1 MGSFWKTPLLGP
13 AVFSIWRADA
23 RRKLQLV
30 RNWLGDSE
38 KILEIGSGP
47 GSVLLEFRRAGLTVD
62 GLDIANGAYSADL
75 SPTLYEGK
83 IMPYDEGA
91 YDTALLLTVLHH
103 TADPDAILREASRIA
118 RRVIIIEDVFNS
130 AWQRKYT
137 KIADSLTNLEFFGH
151 PHSNRSD
158 AGWRKTFDRLGLS
171 LIHGETH
178 RFAAFFRQGVYV
190 IER

>member
-1 MGSFWKTPLLGP
+1 MASFWKTPLLGP

-23 RRKLQLV
+23 RRKLRLA
-30 RNWLGDSE
+30 RPWLSGDGTL
-38 KILEIGSGP
+38 LEIGSGP
-47 GSVLLEFRRAGLTVD
+47 GSVLLEFRRAGLSID
-62 GLDIANGAYSADL
+62 GLDIADSSFREDL
-75 SPTLYEGK
+75 RPAVYDGTR
-83 IMPYDEGA
+83 MPYDDGA

-103 TADPDAILREASRIA
+103 TPDPDAILREASRIA
-118 RRVIIIEDVFNS
+118 KRVIIIEDVFES

-137 KIADSLTNLEFFGH
+137 KITDSLTNLEFFGH

-158 AGWRKTFDRLGLS
+158 AGWRETFDRLGLS

-190 IER
+190 TER